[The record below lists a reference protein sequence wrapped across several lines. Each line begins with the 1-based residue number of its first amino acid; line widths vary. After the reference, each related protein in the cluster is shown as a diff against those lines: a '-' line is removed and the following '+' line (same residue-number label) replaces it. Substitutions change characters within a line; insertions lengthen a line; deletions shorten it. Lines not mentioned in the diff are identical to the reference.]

1 MKKEQLIS
9 QVAVLLLVA
18 LPAVLAKVGEA
29 GSGKRVPKQIHTKGA
44 VVNSDSDHN
53 TAETG
58 FGAAGIG
65 GHGKYFQYQ
74 HNPEHDH
81 YEFGYRRGNEHH
93 FQERYEKAAP
103 HAGHFKTKVRW
114 GDKHGGY
121 GEHYWDY
128 NHAGHGGDGGGDDGG
143 NDGGYSEPVPQ
154 YHPAGAKVT
163 AKRQSTETPNKEEQ
177 RVKRQK
183 NSDAPRLV
191 FDVATGQVVDEET
204 GQVFLL
210 QPVN

>member
-1 MKKEQLIS
+1 MS
-9 QVAVLLLVA
+9 
-18 LPAVLAKVGEA
+18 
-29 GSGKRVPKQIHTKGA
+29 RHC
-44 VVNSDSDHN
+44 N
-53 TAETG
+53 
-58 FGAAGIG
+58 
-65 GHGKYFQYQ
+65 YFQ
-74 HNPEHDH
+74 
-81 YEFGYRRGNEHH
+81 
-93 FQERYEKAAP
+93 
-103 HAGHFKTKVRW
+103 
-114 GDKHGGY
+114 
-121 GEHYWDY
+121 
-128 NHAGHGGDGGGDDGG
+128 
-143 NDGGYSEPVPQ
+143 GGYSEPVPQ